1 MQNDKKPFFDQLVK
15 NKQLYE
21 KLVEMSRNND
31 YTKGNLLDRHI
42 TKIAIN
48 RRNTSIPQI
57 IKYFMLLVKF
67 KDFNA
72 VTDNKPFFD

>member
-1 MQNDKKPFFDQLVK
+1 
-15 NKQLYE
+15 
-21 KLVEMSRNND
+21 MSRNND
-31 YTKGNLLDRHI
+31 YAKGNLLDRLI
-42 TKIAIN
+42 RQTKIAIN